1 MRHYRAH
8 YNVTVMTYNAAVTTT
23 EYKSAFNSQNTPMGD
38 VIGVSIL
45 RKVETID
52 RIMRI
57 NRIITAPHCIYV
69 HTVHPPPP
77 PPPQITH
84 KVRTC

>member
-1 MRHYRAH
+1 
-8 YNVTVMTYNAAVTTT
+8 
-23 EYKSAFNSQNTPMGD
+23 MGD

-69 HTVHPPPP
+69 HTVHPPTKHLKNVVCKMVT
-77 PPPQITH
+77 I
-84 KVRTC
+84 